1 MKEKLEMKNIDL
13 AKKLVCTETEKDLIS
28 VLKEAGYWDNYAY
41 WQPYG
46 NNENNYSIIGN
57 QQSNADAALV
67 EKLINSVD
75 AVLMKECMIHGKSVS
90 GPDAPQSMQA
100 ALSEFFHMRNGQL
113 MNLDTKS
120 RNELSKNIIL
130 AATGKAHG
138 EENLT
143 IVDRGEGQT
152 PKKMPQTILSLS
164 KSNKL
169 KVPFVQGKFNMG
181 GTGAFPFCGKHH
193 LQLVISRRCPDIPNT
208 DNDPTFDEWS
218 VTVVR
223 KEEAREGR
231 KSSMYTYLACSDGSL
246 LTFKAETMPII
257 PTVAGVDK
265 YEEMVYGT
273 FIKLYNYELS
283 GYKTNILFGLNYRLS
298 LLIPDLAHPIRLRE
312 CRPTYSG
319 HTLEAT
325 LNGMVTRLYDD
336 REDNIEDNFPSS
348 GSINVDGQ
356 EMPFSIYL
364 FKKNKQSNYRKKDG
378 IVYIMNG
385 QTQGIEN
392 DNFFNRVNLSY
403 IKSSLL
409 VLVDCSK
416 FDINHQ
422 EAMFMTSRDRIRTSD
437 FSKKIETQ
445 LEKVLRDNQ
454 GLKKAEH
461 DRRTAALKDKVAD
474 NKPLKNVLE
483 NILHKSPVLSKL
495 FIAGTTI
502 RSPFANE
509 QAATVADTFKG
520 KNHPTF
526 FRLKGKLKDGKL
538 NKHAPINHDCRVQFE
553 TDVQNDYFNRPID
566 SGGLILC
573 MDGVE
578 RQDLKGPLNLYNGI
592 ATLTIRMPVG
602 VSVGDT
608 HTFMTKIKDD
618 CVVNDFENTIIL
630 AVEEAQ
636 EYDSSGGQGARTF
649 SKNTGKKDTQNN
661 GGIALPEIIPI
672 RKDEWDEY
680 DMNQYSALKYV
691 PTEEGG
697 DYYLN
702 MDNTYFLTEL
712 NSVRDSA
719 KSELTK
725 ARYSTSMALIGMS
738 VIGYYKG
745 SKKPEDKDVD
755 VQNAVSTVSTML
767 SPVLIPMLE
776 AMADLTLNDT
786 T

>member
-1 MKEKLEMKNIDL
+1 MKNIDL
-13 AKKLVCTETEKDLIS
+13 AKELVCTETENDLIS
-28 VLKEAGYWDNYAY
+28 VLKKAGYWDNYAY

-75 AVLMKECMIHGKSVS
+75 AVLMKECMICGKSVS

-130 AATGKAHG
+130 AATGKARG

-152 PKKMPQTILSLS
+152 PKRMPQTILSLS

-208 DNDPTFDEWS
+208 DNDSTFDEWS

-231 KSSMYTYLACSDGSL
+231 KSSMYTYLAYSDGSL

-257 PTVAGVDK
+257 PTVTGVDK

-273 FIKLYNYELS
+273 FIKLFNYELS
-283 GYKTNILFGLNYRLS
+283 GYKSNIILNLNYRLS

-319 HTLEAT
+319 HTLETT

-364 FKKNKQSNYRKKDG
+364 FKKDKQSHYRKKDG
-378 IVYIMNG
+378 IVYVMNG

-392 DNFFNRVNLSY
+392 DNFFNRANLSY

-445 LEKVLRDNQ
+445 LVKVLRDNQ

-461 DRRTAALKDKVAD
+461 DRRTAALKDKIAD

-509 QAATVADTFKG
+509 QASTVADTFEGQK
-520 KNHPTF
+520 HPTF

-553 TDVQNDYFNRPID
+553 TDVQNDYFNRPVD

-608 HTFMTKIKDD
+608 HIFMTKIKDD
-618 CVVNDFENTIIL
+618 CVVGDFENTIIL
-630 AVEEAQ
+630 TVEEAQ
-636 EYDSSGGQGARTF
+636 EYDSGGGQGVRTF
-649 SKNTGKKDTQNN
+649 SKNTRKKGTQNN
-661 GGIALPEIIPI
+661 GGIALPEIISVG
-672 RKDEWDEY
+672 KGEWDEY
-680 DMNQYSALKYV
+680 DMDQYSALKYV
-691 PTEEGG
+691 PTDEGG
-697 DYYLN
+697 DYFLN

-712 NSVRDSA
+712 NNVRDSV

-738 VIGYYKG
+738 VIGYYKD
-745 SKKPEDKDVD
+745 SKNPEDKGVD
-755 VQNAVSTVSTML
+755 VPNVVSTVSSML

-786 T
+786 TQVLAAV